1 MKAYEYM
8 GFIMEKEQSYRDAA
22 YNYEQAWKFSGNTNP
37 MIGEKWFTGNISFVT
52 FMALYRIRSSSY
64 TYTDIY
70 IMYLYD

>member
-37 MIGEKWFTGNISFVT
+37 MIGKKIKFDVWVDFF
-52 FMALYRIRSSSY
+52 FAQ
-64 TYTDIY
+64 
-70 IMYLYD
+70 